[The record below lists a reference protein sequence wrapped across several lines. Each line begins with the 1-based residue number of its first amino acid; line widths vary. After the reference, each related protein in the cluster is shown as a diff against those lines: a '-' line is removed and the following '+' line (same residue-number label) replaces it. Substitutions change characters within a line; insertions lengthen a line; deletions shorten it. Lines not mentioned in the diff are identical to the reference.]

1 MPSLHR
7 MGPPGTGHRLHT
19 IAVIG
24 ALTGAVAI
32 LVFLILGSGVAPLR
46 APGVVHTT
54 EIKIAPE
61 ISGRLSRFAV
71 TPGQSVREGDKL
83 VELVNPEL
91 SASLVL
97 AKAELGEAQAARD
110 RVYAGVRQE
119 QVDMLAREI
128 ETANADLIYAEQQ
141 FARKSKLAA
150 DGFAS
155 RQDLDEAFAAVHTA
169 HARLER
175 VQDAYQAARLGPIRE
190 DLAVADAKV
199 QNDAAAVSVI
209 AARVDKLRI
218 RAPSDGTV
226 ALIVAEPGEAIVPGQ
241 PVMTLEAA
249 GRRWASFNLREDQLD
264 GLRIGSP
271 IELLPIAGNDRAEA
285 RIAEIIPRG
294 EFATWRA
301 ARVVGDHDLNT
312 FLVRADPV
320 TPTAALQPGMTVWL
334 EPASHTAR

>member
-1 MPSLHR
+1 
-7 MGPPGTGHRLHT
+7 
-19 IAVIG
+19 
-24 ALTGAVAI
+24 VAI
-32 LVFLILGSGVAPLR
+32 LAFLILGSGVAPPR
-46 APGVVHTT
+46 APGVVHTR

-71 TPGQSVREGDKL
+71 AQGKGVREGDEL

-97 AKAELGEAQAARD
+97 ANAELGEARAARNN
-110 RVYAGVRQE
+110 VYAGVRQE
-119 QVDMLAREI
+119 EVATLEREI
-128 ETANADLIYAEQQ
+128 ETAKADLLYAEQQ

-155 RQDLDEAFAAVHTA
+155 RQELDQASAAVGTA
-169 HARLER
+169 RARLDHAQE
-175 VQDAYQAARLGPIRE
+175 AYQAARLGPIRE
-190 DLAVADAKV
+190 ELAVADAKV
-199 QNDAAAVSVI
+199 KNAEAVVSVI

-218 RAPSDGTV
+218 RAPSDGKV

-249 GRRWASFNLREDQLD
+249 GRRWATFNLREDQLD

-271 IELLPIAGNDRAEA
+271 VELLPASGGDRTKAG
-285 RIAEIIPRG
+285 IAEIIPRG

-312 FLVRADPV
+312 FLVRADPIE
-320 TPTAALQPGMTVWL
+320 PTTGLQPGMSVWL
-334 EPASHTAR
+334 EPAARVERQ

>member
-1 MPSLHR
+1 

-24 ALTGAVAI
+24 ALAGAVAI
-32 LVFLILGSGVAPLR
+32 LGFLILGSGVAPPR

-71 TPGQSVREGDKL
+71 PQGQGVREGDEL
-83 VELVNPEL
+83 IELVNPEL

-97 AKAELGEAQAARD
+97 AKAELGEARAARD

-119 QVDMLAREI
+119 EVGMLAREI
-128 ETANADLIYAEQQ
+128 ETANADLLYAEQQ

-155 RQDLDEAFAAVHTA
+155 RQDLDEASAAVGA
-169 HARLER
+169 ARARLDHA
-175 VQDAYQAARLGPIRE
+175 QDAYQAARLGPIRE

-199 QNDAAAVSVI
+199 QNAAAAVAVI

-226 ALIVAEPGEAIVPGQ
+226 TLIVAEPGEAIVPGQ

-249 GRRWASFNLREDQLD
+249 GQRWASFNLREDQLD
-264 GLRIGSP
+264 GLRLGLP
-271 IELLPIAGNDRAEA
+271 IELLPLGGKDRIEA
-285 RIAEIIPRG
+285 AISEIIPRG

-320 TPTAALQPGMTVWL
+320 TPAAALQPGMTVWL
-334 EPASHTAR
+334 EPANRSVR